1 MPRIDRLLAHNLG
14 LPRRHSTR
22 LFRQSRVRLTDG
34 TALKD
39 PGLKVAPLELPMDV
53 LVDGERHT
61 LHERYHLL
69 QHKPVGVVTALRDD
83 RHTTVLDLLGDVPL
97 RDDLRAIGR
106 LDLDVSGLLLWTT
119 DGGLLHR
126 LTHPRYA
133 IPRVYQAAL
142 DRPPGPLPTTPLQLD
157 DGYEPQIHGLTP
169 LEREAAHPGL
179 LIPEGST
186 CLAEITVSSGRFH
199 EVKRIFA
206 ALGSEV
212 LGLCRVA
219 YGPVT
224 LPEDLP
230 AGEHREID
238 LRPIFAG
245 IHPRSNGGDD
255 ADAPAED
262 DDDDDDDDDAADDRG

>member
-1 MPRIDRLLAHNLG
+1 MPRVDRLLAHNLG
-14 LPRRHSTR
+14 LPRRHATR
-22 LFRQSRVRLTDG
+22 LFRSARVHLADG

-39 PGLKVAPLELPMDV
+39 PSLRIAPLELPLEV
-53 LVDGERHT
+53 IVDGERHT

-83 RHTTVLDLLGDVPL
+83 RHATVRDLLGDVPL
-97 RDDLRAIGR
+97 AGDLRPIGR

-119 DGGLLHR
+119 DGALLHR

-142 DRPPGPLPTTPLQLD
+142 DRPPAPLPTTPLRLD
-157 DGYEPQIHGLTP
+157 DEYEPQIHGLAP
-169 LEREAAHPGL
+169 LDRAAAHPGL
-179 LIPEGST
+179 AIPEEAA

-230 AGEHREID
+230 AGEHRAID

-245 IHPRSNGGDD
+245 IHPRGPGARADEADDSHDGAEDEDEDD
-255 ADAPAED
+255 A
-262 DDDDDDDDDAADDRG
+262 